1 MLSSLSPWTGE
12 RSRAVLAA
20 PGEMRLCWPE
30 NVQALSDARHETLPP
45 VFFLSDEAA
54 VGEFLQI
61 PKNQTPRTPGLG
73 PRFQKREGWEEVE
86 EVMFIQNILHNRGKE
101 GEE

>member
-1 MLSSLSPWTGE
+1 M
-12 RSRAVLAA
+12 AA

-30 NVQALSDARHETLPP
+30 NVQALSDAHHKTRPP
-45 VFFLSDEAA
+45 VFSFLSDEAA

-61 PKNQTPRTPGLG
+61 PKNQTPQTPGLG
-73 PRFQKREGWEEVE
+73 PRFQKCEGWEDLE
-86 EVMFIQNILHNRGKE
+86 EVMFIQNILHNRDKE